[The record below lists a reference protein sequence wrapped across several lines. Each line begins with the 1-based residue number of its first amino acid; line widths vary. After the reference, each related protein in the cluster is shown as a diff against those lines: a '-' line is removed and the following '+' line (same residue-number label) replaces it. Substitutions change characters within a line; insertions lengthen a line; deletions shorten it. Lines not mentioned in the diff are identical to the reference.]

1 LLLRGGVIFSRMMFA
16 MAMLQELGATKMSE
30 KSDALADV
38 REMCLSC
45 IRCSIGGCDVD
56 GCISNVFS
64 SMNVDSNVMVVGQN
78 PGATEVQRGFPFVGP
93 SGEFFDKAIKEVL
106 GVGREAFY
114 ITNVVKCFSPGN
126 RSPHDEEIKNC
137 RSILDAE
144 VAVVRPKLIITLGG
158 PSLKAMTGLS
168 GITKHRGDIQFSPRY
183 SSSVLPLWHPSPL
196 NMNSKEKR
204 QQFFDDL
211 KKVIPY
217 LR

>member
-1 LLLRGGVIFSRMMFA
+1 MFV
-16 MAMLQELGATKMSE
+16 MAMFLELGIIKMSDKTE
-30 KSDALADV
+30 ALLAV
-38 REMCLSC
+38 QKTCLSC
-45 IRCSIGGCDVD
+45 VRCSIGGCEIE
-56 GCISNVFS
+56 GRISNVFS
-64 SMNVDSNVMVVGQN
+64 SLNMDSKVMVVGQN

-126 RSPHDEEIKNC
+126 RSPHDDEIKNC
-137 RSILDAE
+137 RYILDAE
-144 VAVVRPKLIITLGG
+144 VAAIQPTLIITLGG

-168 GITKHRGDIQFSPRY
+168 GITKHRGEIQFSPRY
-183 SSSVLPLWHPSPL
+183 SSNVLPLWHPSPL
-196 NMNSKEKR
+196 NMNSQDKR